1 MTTDPISELE
11 ARIAVLWARASSTP
25 GLVRLQTDRR
35 DDGSPHV
42 EVVDGRYHIVTTE
55 RGRET
60 DRIQGLTLE
69 QAARWFVFRKAEGR
83 ARNQELKDRR
93 ARQDAAKTSPGPGDD
108 GYSRWNWMAPTIITM
123 DRISPDLGD
132 WCRRYYS
139 DVLQEAPLKT
149 YERHN
154 TRWPL
159 DLTID

>member
-1 MTTDPISELE
+1 M
-11 ARIAVLWARASSTP
+11 LWARASPNP
-25 GLVRLQTDRR
+25 GPVRLQTERQ

-42 EVVDGRYHIVTTE
+42 QVLDGHYHIVTTE

-60 DRIQGLTLE
+60 DRIPGLTLE
-69 QAARWFVFRKAEGR
+69 QAAGWFVFWKAEGR

-93 ARQDAAKTSPGPGDD
+93 ARQDAATTLPGPEDE
-108 GYSRWNWMAPTIITM
+108 GYSRWNWMAPTIMTM

-149 YERHN
+149 DERRN
-154 TRWPL
+154 ARWPV
-159 DLTID
+159 DLNSD